1 MSKIDMHSTICGNL
15 TALYERKNH
24 DYGDSFSRNYA
35 EYGVVYPIIH
45 MQEKLD
51 RIKALSKADAKVSE
65 SLVDTLMDLAN
76 YAIMTLVEMTG
87 EHASPVKPMVKCAK
101 NNHDEICV
109 ITRPKCLCNTCA
121 NDCKACCTIDGN
133 CPCTDCPDYVKE
145 DASDHS

>member
-51 RIKALSKADAKVSE
+51 RIKALSKAEAKVSE

-76 YAIMTLVEMTG
+76 YSIMTLVEMTSVESTKKG
-87 EHASPVKPMVKCAK
+87 DHDPDCASTCQCVTCI
-101 NNHDEICV
+101 HD
-109 ITRPKCLCNTCA
+109 NTHST
-121 NDCKACCTIDGN
+121 DEACCYRHIGIACGVVN
-133 CPCTDCPDYVKE
+133 CPDYVKE